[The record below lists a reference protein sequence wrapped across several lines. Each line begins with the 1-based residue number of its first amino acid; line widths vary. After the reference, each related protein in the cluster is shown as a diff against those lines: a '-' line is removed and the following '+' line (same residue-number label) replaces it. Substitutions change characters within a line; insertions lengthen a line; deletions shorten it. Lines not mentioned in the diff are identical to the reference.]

1 MKYFNDL
8 FLSLTLFCYLIAR
21 NNNLAIMFP
30 NSILRT
36 CTATPL
42 LGGWSWKHLF
52 QLILLPGPIYLFTI
66 QLAKQEHY
74 SPIPHCLL
82 QSINNAHWFST
93 LHCHSPQNIRANY
106 STDLQLKYT
115 LTNNLLH
122 NRFNYSSWI
131 FQSRNLDWNKHAL
144 CFWDFFACF
153 WSISTHDL
161 YCAMGLR

>member
-36 CTATPL
+36 FTATPL

-131 FQSRNLDWNKHAL
+131 FQSRNVD
-144 CFWDFFACF
+144 
-153 WSISTHDL
+153 
-161 YCAMGLR
+161 